1 MQWVGEYQQVST
13 VWDVGERRWFFVEL
27 CGKFCF
33 VSTGNKFARFMQPL
47 KGVYRLRKFA
57 ELFRTREHL
66 IRSWEPTAQM
76 LELFITCV
84 IRIAQVAVGTLEA
97 RQCGQRVAAMCA
109 CGVDHEFSRHSWLG
123 LQKLWQRVKALVL
136 NNLDSVGVL
145 LGRIA
150 DGVGAVAQGPQ
161 VAAPL
166 VEAATVIL
174 LTAAAVGTFFNLL
187 MYLLLNDDDRP
198 GGCDTAPDRGRDC
211 LEILEQARQ
220 LLIGELLSAI
230 MSHGRASSEIRSR
243 R

>member
-1 MQWVGEYQQVST
+1 
-13 VWDVGERRWFFVEL
+13 
-27 CGKFCF
+27 
-33 VSTGNKFARFMQPL
+33 
-47 KGVYRLRKFA
+47 
-57 ELFRTREHL
+57 
-66 IRSWEPTAQM
+66 M

-84 IRIAQVAVGTLEA
+84 IRIAQVAVGTLKVYLYEAEA
-97 RQCGQRVAAMCA
+97 RQCVQRVAAMCA
-109 CGVDHEFSRHSWLG
+109 CGVDHEEFSRHSWLG

-136 NNLDSVGVL
+136 NKFDSVGVL
-145 LGRIA
+145 LGRIG

-166 VEAATVIL
+166 VEAATWTSTESCVPQ
-174 LTAAAVGTFFNLL
+174 TAAAVSTFFNLL
-187 MYLLLNDDDRP
+187 MYLLLDDDDRP
-198 GGCDTAPDRGRDC
+198 GKCDAAPDRGRDC